1 MDKIFKPWEGEWNAT
16 PLPKSQCS
24 SKCAWHLHLML
35 GGLKL
40 WNLGVWGVEIVK
52 GFWIFCPSESTA
64 CTVYQDESIQMLAIW
79 SWHDTMRFAARK
91 GRCFRWRT
99 RRHWSGPSSVAES
112 KLRRL
117 CEGVSS
123 LESMC
128 RGPCELLGYRTQHT
142 YLLLSPFAS
151 LGSERLGSIP
161 EVWSILKYEICL
173 YSIFRIG
180 GLHFV
185 LEQLYVS
192 SLRFGSAAIFSRCRS
207 WKSWCLVWMDHSAKL
222 MASFVAVPMACWCLF
237 LKSADTIPKMPVWP
251 NISGFS

>member
-1 MDKIFKPWEGEWNAT
+1 MFKQVRMTFAFDVGGFKTLKFGGVRRRSCEGFLNILSIWIYGMYC
-16 PLPKSQCS
+16 LPRWIYSDV
-24 SKCAWHLHLML
+24 
-35 GGLKL
+35 G
-40 WNLGVWGVEIVK
+40 NLILTRHHEICCPK
-52 GFWIFCPSESTA
+52 G
-64 CTVYQDESIQMLAIW
+64 QM
-79 SWHDTMRFAARK
+79 
-91 GRCFRWRT
+91 FRWRT